1 MGSVNKEAILSKTH
15 YGIGIYV
22 YILRSYYPEQTVLS
36 LSGRTC
42 LPAKNP
48 FNADKST
55 LNIFIEK
62 ENVLGNALDREFSCQ
77 REQNSNSFGVLSSAA
92 ENARSEFARH
102 SDSEISCQ
110 RVQSLSSLVTMP
122 SAAEIACHYDT
133 QNAIPAGDAFDFAE
147 LHYKQSGDELLQTI
161 NKEMNLQIGEKFNF
175 HGNNKKNVSV
185 TQPQQS
191 KSLPFGEVGG
201 ASFSFFKAP
210 IRNTIP
216 HKSISLLDAYNYIV
230 GEYAKQRTEKLRGI
244 KDPKQARQ
252 FKASTFDYCTFS
264 GMFQTRNDKALI
276 SHSGLLCID
285 FDHLSKTP
293 LASRRGVGG
302 EVDLL
307 RKQLLQDEY
316 FETQL
321 LFVSP
326 SGDGI
331 KWIISIS
338 PPVGDLGGF
347 SHSNYFAAVANYIL
361 QTYGVEVDKS
371 GRDISRACFLPHD
384 PQAYINPLFK
394 PSTL

>member
-15 YGIGIYV
+15 YGIGIYAH
-22 YILRSYYPEQTVLS
+22 ILRSYYPEQTVLS

-48 FNADKST
+48 FNADKPT
-55 LNIFIEK
+55 LNIFIYK
-62 ENVLGNALDREFSCQ
+62 ESILDNALDREF
-77 REQNSNSFGVLSSAA
+77 
-92 ENARSEFARH
+92 ARH
-102 SDSEISCQ
+102 DDSE
-110 RVQSLSSLVTMP
+110 
-122 SAAEIACHYDT
+122 
-133 QNAIPAGDAFDFAE
+133 NAIPTGDAFDFAE
-147 LHYKQSGDELLQTI
+147 LHYKQSGDELLQMI
-161 NKEMNLQIGEKFNF
+161 NKEMNLHIGEKFDFYTNR
-175 HGNNKKNVSV
+175 NKIDY
-185 TQPQQS
+185 PQQALQTPHS
-191 KSLPFGEVGG
+191 PSPHGEGSGVRY
-201 ASFSFFKAP
+201 FSFFKAP
-210 IRNTIP
+210 VQNIIP

-244 KDPKQARQ
+244 KEPKQARQ
-252 FKASTFDYCTFS
+252 YKASTFDYCTFS

-285 FDHLSKTP
+285 FDHLQS
-293 LASRRGVGG
+293 
-302 EVDLL
+302 VDLL

-338 PPVGDLGGF
+338 PPMGDLGGF

-361 QTYGVEVDKS
+361 QTYGIEVDKS

-384 PQAYINPLFK
+384 PQAFINPIYLK
-394 PSTL
+394 

>member
-1 MGSVNKEAILSKTH
+1 MGSVSKEAILSKTH
-15 YGIGIYV
+15 YGIGIYAH
-22 YILRSYYPEQTVLS
+22 ILRSYYPEQTVLS

-48 FNADKST
+48 FNADKPT
-55 LNIFIEK
+55 LNIFIYK
-62 ENVLGNALDREFSCQ
+62 ESVLGNVLDREF
-77 REQNSNSFGVLSSAA
+77 
-92 ENARSEFARH
+92 ARH
-102 SDSEISCQ
+102 EDSE
-110 RVQSLSSLVTMP
+110 
-122 SAAEIACHYDT
+122 
-133 QNAIPAGDAFDFAE
+133 NAIPAGDPFDFAE
-147 LHYKQSGDELLQTI
+147 LHYKQSGDELLQII

-201 ASFSFFKAP
+201 ALFSFFKAP
-210 IRNTIP
+210 VRNTIP

-230 GEYAKQRTEKLRGI
+230 GDYAKQRTEKLRGI
-244 KDPKQARQ
+244 KEPKQARQ
-252 FKASTFDYCTFS
+252 YKASTFDYCTFS

-285 FDHLSKTP
+285 FDHLQN
-293 LASRRGVGG
+293 
-302 EVDLL
+302 VDLL
-307 RKQLLQDEY
+307 RNQLLQDEY

-331 KWIISIS
+331 KWIIQIS

-384 PQAYINPLFK
+384 PQAFINPIYLK
-394 PSTL
+394 